1 MKIVE
6 TKSPEET
13 QALAREIAQSLEPG
27 EVILLEGNL
36 GAGKTTFIQGL
47 AQGLGVP
54 EDYYISSPT
63 FALINEYP
71 GRITLFHVDLYRLE
85 PEEVEDLGLEDLLNQ
100 GVIAIEWAERLPF
113 SFPKGLRIRIEIVDQ
128 NRRRL
133 VMAPLEGEKYDL

>member
-1 MKIVE
+1 MKILE

-13 QALAREIAQSLEPG
+13 QALARKIAQSLEPG
-27 EVILLEGNL
+27 EVILLEGDL

-47 AQGLGVP
+47 AQGLGVS
-54 EDYYISSPT
+54 EDYYVSSPT

-71 GRITLFHVDLYRLE
+71 GRITLFHIDLYRLE

-128 NRRRL
+128 NKRRL